1 MVHSTPQWPR
11 KNLRTESVS
20 ILKRVLDK
28 LPPWPW
34 AKTKSPAEATAD
46 GGSTHL
52 NLARESLK
60 DLIEDARLPAG
71 IRESLA
77 HDYEAVQAMLD
88 KLQHGHLHIA
98 VFGRVSTGKS
108 SLLNALIG
116 EQKFAVSPLHG
127 ETRKTTIEQ
136 WSEVEAAGVFLIDTP
151 GLDEAGGED
160 REAMA
165 KEVAHRSDLVIFVV
179 DGDITDSELQSLR
192 TLLEQ
197 GRPVVVALNKSD
209 LYTQDEQDALLQSVR
224 EKTAG
229 LVDPDDVLA
238 VAAQP
243 RPQQVIEL
251 DDEGAET
258 ASTRVRDPDIDALR
272 VRLWDIFETEG
283 KTLAALNASLFAA
296 DLSDQVGIRILN
308 ARREIGDK
316 LVRTY
321 CVAKGIA
328 VAFNPIPVA
337 DLFAAA
343 FIDVGMVM
351 HLSKVY
357 DLPISQREAGS
368 LVSVIIA
375 EAAALMGT
383 VWALHFVSS
392 ALKVGTAGLSTIVT
406 AGAQG
411 AIAYYS
417 TYVVGQIAADYLAKG
432 KSWGEGGPKQVVRE
446 ILDSLDR
453 DTVLRQAKK
462 EIQMRLGI
470 S

>member
-1 MVHSTPQWPR
+1 
-11 KNLRTESVS
+11 
-20 ILKRVLDK
+20 VLDK

-34 AKTKSPAEATAD
+34 AKTRNSTEAAAD

-116 EQKFAVSPLHG
+116 EQKFVVSPLHG
-127 ETRKTTIEQ
+127 ETRKTTMEQ
-136 WSEVEAAGVFLIDTP
+136 WSEVEAAGVYLIDTP

-209 LYTQDEQDALLQSVR
+209 LYTQVEQDALLQSVR

-243 RPQQVIEL
+243 RPQQVVEV
-251 DDEGAET
+251 DDEGVET
-258 ASTRVRDPDIDALR
+258 ASSRVRDPDINALR

-343 FIDVGMVM
+343 FIDVGMVI
-351 HLSKVY
+351 HLSKQSLRSADQSTRGGFTCQCHHRGSRGAHGY
-357 DLPISQREAGS
+357 GMGATFRIECAKSRHCWAFYNRDRRRARRDRLLQYLCCWPDCCRLPVQRKILGRGRPCQGDPGQPRPRYSFTTSEEGNS
-368 LVSVIIA
+368 IA
-375 EAAALMGT
+375 
-383 VWALHFVSS
+383 
-392 ALKVGTAGLSTIVT
+392 
-406 AGAQG
+406 
-411 AIAYYS
+411 
-417 TYVVGQIAADYLAKG
+417 
-432 KSWGEGGPKQVVRE
+432 VRH
-446 ILDSLDR
+446 
-453 DTVLRQAKK
+453 
-462 EIQMRLGI
+462 
-470 S
+470 

>member
-1 MVHSTPQWPR
+1 
-11 KNLRTESVS
+11 
-20 ILKRVLDK
+20 LKRVLDK
-28 LPPWPW
+28 LPRWPW
-34 AKTKSPAEATAD
+34 AKTRDSTEVPAD

-52 NLARESLK
+52 NLARESLQ
-60 DLIEDARLPAG
+60 DLIEDSRLPED

-77 HDYEAVQAMLD
+77 HDYDAVQSMLD

-127 ETRKTTIEQ
+127 ETRKTTMEQ
-136 WSEVEAAGVFLIDTP
+136 WSEVEAAGVYLIDTP

-192 TLLEQ
+192 TLLGQ

-209 LYTQDEQDALLQSVR
+209 LYTQDDLAALLQSVR

-243 RPQQVIEL
+243 RPQQVVEL
-251 DDEGAET
+251 DDGGQET
-258 ASTRVRDPDIDALR
+258 ASTRVREPDIGELR
-272 VRLWDIFETEG
+272 LRLWEIFETEG

-321 CVAKGIA
+321 CVAKGVA

-411 AIAYYS
+411 TIAYYS
-417 TYVVGQIAADYLAKG
+417 TYVVGKIAADYLAKG
-432 KSWGEGGPKQVVRE
+432 KSWGEGGPKQVVQE

-462 EIQMRLGI
+462 EIQLRLGI

>member
-1 MVHSTPQWPR
+1 MF
-11 KNLRTESVS
+11 
-20 ILKRVLDK
+20 DK
-28 LPPWPW
+28 LPGWPW
-34 AKTKSPAEATAD
+34 TKKKAATDPEPD
-46 GGSTHL
+46 GGSAHL
-52 NLARESLK
+52 NLARESLR
-60 DLIEDARLPAG
+60 DLIDDSRLPAG
-71 IRESLA
+71 VRESLA
-77 HDYEAVQAMLD
+77 NDYQAVEGMLD

-116 EQKFAVSPLHG
+116 EQRFNVSPLHG
-127 ETRKTTIEQ
+127 ETKRTSMER
-136 WSEVEAAGVFLIDTP
+136 WSEVEAAGVYLIDTP
-151 GLDEAGGED
+151 GLDEAGGEN
-160 REAMA
+160 REEMA

-179 DGDITDSELQSLR
+179 DGDVTDSELSSLQV
-192 TLLEQ
+192 LLTQ

-209 LYTQDEQDALLQSVR
+209 LYTKDELDALLASVR
-224 EKTAG
+224 SKTEG
-229 LVDPDDVLA
+229 LVQSDDVLA

-243 RPQQVIEL
+243 RPQQIIEV
-251 DDEGAET
+251 DHEGNEKT
-258 ASTRVRDPDIDALR
+258 SSRERDADIDKLR
-272 VRLWDIFETEG
+272 LRLWEIFENEG

-296 DLSDQVGIRILN
+296 DLSDQVGVRILN

-321 CVAKGIA
+321 CVAKGVA

-357 DLPISQREAGS
+357 DLPISKREAGS
-368 LVSVIIA
+368 LVSVIVA

-392 ALKVGTAGLSTIVT
+392 ALKVGTAGLSTLVT

-417 TYVVGQIAADYLAKG
+417 TYVVGQIAAEYLAKG
-432 KSWGEGGPKQVVRE
+432 KSWGDSGPKVVVQN

-453 DTVLRQAKK
+453 DTVLRDARK
-462 EIQMRLGI
+462 EIQARLGI